1 MTDLLALQDFLGW
14 SRWLLGLAARRT
26 SAALAIE
33 VSPITYV
40 RQDVPPLITGQ
51 GMDDTTVPAAESR
64 ARVGALVAAGAD
76 PALHFVAGAGHGF
89 STPASAWPD
98 AESAMFTFLVQH
110 GIGK

>member
-1 MTDLLALQDFLGW
+1 MQ
-14 SRWLLGLAARRT
+14 WLPASTPNR
-26 SAALAIE
+26 AALAIE

-40 RQDVPPLITGQ
+40 RKDVPPLITVQ
-51 GMDDTTVPAAESR
+51 GMDDTTVPTTESQ
-64 ARVGALVAAGAD
+64 ALYDALVAAGAD
-76 PALHFVAGAGHGF
+76 TALHFVPGAGHGF